1 MTEIFSTSIALGT
14 LLLGAVTIGM
24 IALLLM
30 RHPLAERLVAHS
42 SLILRLI
49 FIGAAL
55 GSLTYELVIGYAPCL
70 LCWYQR
76 MAIFPIAL
84 LLLTADIRKSALLQ
98 KQVLIL
104 SSLGFIVA
112 LFHNYIDRVPNG
124 LDVCGAGPSCLLRYV
139 NVFGFVT
146 IPLMSG
152 IVLLSGIVFVYAS
165 KRYPHTPLV

>member
-14 LLLGAVTIGM
+14 LLLGAGT
-24 IALLLM
+24 LLLIVLLLL
-30 RHPLAERLVAHS
+30 RHPFAASIVAHS
-42 SLILRLI
+42 SLILRII
-49 FIGAAL
+49 FIAAAL
-55 GSLTYELVIGYAPCL
+55 GSLSYELVIGYAPCL

-84 LLLTADIRKSALLQ
+84 LLLTADIRKNALLRT
-98 KQVLIL
+98 QVLIL
-104 SSLGFIVA
+104 SSFGFAVA

-124 LDVCGAGPSCLLRYV
+124 LDVCGTGPSCLLRYV

-152 IVLLSGIVFVYAS
+152 IVLLAGIVFVYAA